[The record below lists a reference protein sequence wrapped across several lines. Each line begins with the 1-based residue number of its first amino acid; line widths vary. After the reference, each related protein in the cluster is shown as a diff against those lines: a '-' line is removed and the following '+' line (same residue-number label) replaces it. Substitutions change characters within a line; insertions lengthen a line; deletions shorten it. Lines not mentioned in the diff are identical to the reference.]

1 MEEKLTYLNKYHK
14 NVRFI
19 SEDIN
24 LLDGIPDKWKQ
35 ILSKTNLDEK
45 IKDTISIWEENVFSQ
60 LSNTI
65 NYLKNN
71 LVNIELMK
79 YENRYSLLYSI
90 KSKNNRILYYE
101 GILSDGDM
109 NNLAIEW
116 SEIPESI
123 KKFYRNIHNG
133 FFYYASE
140 SMGIVPIESI
150 RYFEEDEWG
159 ILDELQDNLGIDLKT
174 TFAVFNSGMGGY
186 VAIDL
191 KNCDNDKAT
200 IWFTSS
206 QPIYNI
212 DFWDV
217 VDEWIVIG
225 FE

>member
-90 KSKNNRILYYE
+90 KSKNNRILY
-101 GILSDGDM
+101 LS
-109 NNLAIEW
+109 L
-116 SEIPESI
+116 
-123 KKFYRNIHNG
+123 IH
-133 FFYYASE
+133 
-140 SMGIVPIESI
+140 I
-150 RYFEEDEWG
+150 
-159 ILDELQDNLGIDLKT
+159 
-174 TFAVFNSGMGGY
+174 
-186 VAIDL
+186 
-191 KNCDNDKAT
+191 
-200 IWFTSS
+200 
-206 QPIYNI
+206 
-212 DFWDV
+212 
-217 VDEWIVIG
+217 
-225 FE
+225 